1 MSEAKEDPAATDQT
15 SVTDEVKEDEASAE
29 DPASRL
35 ERMKE
40 RRRVIEEENKR
51 KSMLLM
57 PETNGR
63 AGNAPLETWD
73 YVYRQLET
81 IGYTKDQVNRF

>member
-1 MSEAKEDPAATDQT
+1 MSEAKEDQATTDQT

-51 KSMLLM
+51 KKEIL
-57 PETNGR
+57 
-63 AGNAPLETWD
+63 AK
-73 YVYRQLET
+73 T
-81 IGYTKDQVNRF
+81 IAAR